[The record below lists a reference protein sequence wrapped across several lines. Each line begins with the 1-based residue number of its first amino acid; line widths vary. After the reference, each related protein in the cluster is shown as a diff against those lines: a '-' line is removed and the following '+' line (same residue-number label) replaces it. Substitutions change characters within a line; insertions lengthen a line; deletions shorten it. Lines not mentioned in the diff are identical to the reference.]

1 MLKIFSMSVLVQYSY
16 LQVLDL
22 LTTLAFLANGVR
34 EGNPLV
40 ALAMET
46 QNPLIGLVLVKFAAV
61 LLGMYCWRKG
71 RMETLAR
78 ANVWFALLIAW
89 NLVAI
94 IVSSSGRT

>member
-1 MLKIFSMSVLVQYSY
+1 MSALVQYSY

-46 QNPLIGLVLVKFAAV
+46 QSPLIGLALVKFAAI
-61 LLGMYCWRKG
+61 LLGVYCWHKG
-71 RMETLAR
+71 RMGTLAR
-78 ANVWFALLIAW
+78 ANIWFALLIAW

-94 IVSSSGRT
+94 IASSPGRS